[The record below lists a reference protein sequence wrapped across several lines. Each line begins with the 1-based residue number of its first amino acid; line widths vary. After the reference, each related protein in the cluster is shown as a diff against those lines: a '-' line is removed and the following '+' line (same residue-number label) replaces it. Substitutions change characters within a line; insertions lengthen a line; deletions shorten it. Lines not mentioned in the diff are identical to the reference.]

1 MVAEMH
7 EQTDTA
13 DLQVGTGQPIT
24 KGFVANFAS

>member
-24 KGFVANFAS
+24 KRSSAGAR